1 MTLVPPRLRPSV
13 ALAAAIAAMLLGAVV
28 GAPVDAQTTA
38 QTNAQTS
45 AGERQRSGQGGIRI
59 GVIDMQK
66 IMSEAEAV
74 QSIQRQIDAQRKQY
88 QSELQR
94 KEKELREANEALAR
108 ERSVLS
114 QDAFQ
119 QKRRRL
125 EEQVTELQR
134 EIQQSKRRLDEN
146 YSQAMRKVQDEL
158 VGIVREMASK
168 RDLDMILGKATVV
181 IVRPRLDL
189 TERALER
196 LNAALSSVDVAPL
209 EE

>member
-1 MTLVPPRLRPSV
+1 MTLVPSRRRLS
-13 ALAAAIAAMLLGAVV
+13 AILATAIAAALLGW
-28 GAPVDAQTTA
+28 
-38 QTNAQTS
+38 S
-45 AGERQRSGQGGIRI
+45 AGTPVRAQSASDTAPGESAPADQQGGIRI

-74 QSIQRQIDAQRKQY
+74 KSIQRQIDAQRKQY

-94 KEKELREANEALAR
+94 KEKELREANEELAR

-146 YSQAMRKVQDEL
+146 YSKAMRKVQDEL
-158 VGIVREMASK
+158 VAIVRDMASQ
-168 RDLDMILGKATVV
+168 RDLDMVLGKATVV

-189 TERALER
+189 TDRALER
-196 LNAALSSVDVAPL
+196 LNAALSKVDVAPL